1 MPVSIV
7 FLTAFG
13 AGLATFALTPWA
25 RRLVDTTSRWMHPG
39 VPLLLA
45 AIGGAGAAVLA
56 NTYPELLAF
65 ALLSIACAVLVVMDL
80 ATYRLPDAIVG
91 PMYPI
96 MFAPLAAAAAFSG
109 DWSRL
114 GRSAAA
120 AGVVL
125 VVYLVLAIIAPH
137 NLGLGDVKLSG
148 LLGGFLGWLG
158 WSHTLLGT
166 MAAFVLSG
174 VLSLVLIAAGATR
187 RTAFPFGPLMVAGAA
202 IGAVW
207 GPAMVPGGG

>member
-1 MPVSIV
+1 
-7 FLTAFG
+7 
-13 AGLATFALTPWA
+13 
-25 RRLVDTTSRWMHPG
+25 MHPG
-39 VPLLLA
+39 VSIPLA
-45 AIGGAGAAVLA
+45 AIGGAGAAALA

-65 ALLSIACAVLVVMDL
+65 ALLSIACTVLVVIDL

-96 MFAPLAAAAAFSG
+96 MFATLATAAAFSG

-120 AGVVL
+120 AGVVV
-125 VVYLVLAIIAPH
+125 VVYLMLALIAPH

-148 LLGGFLGWLG
+148 VLGGFLGWLG

-166 MAAFVLSG
+166 MAAFALSG
-174 VLSLVLIAAGATR
+174 VLSLVLIVAAGATR